1 MHPRRRRSRR
11 SRLGVPVL
19 VAALLS
25 LGAACTSTSDPGAS
39 PSITE
44 RSAAA
49 PTSPAAS
56 STLAPATLR
65 LAVYGDP
72 AELRAYRALARAFTK
87 SEPGMTVQVESSSD
101 ASRAQALLDQQFDS
115 GSAPDV
121 FLSDTTAL
129 PRLESENRV
138 QPVDGLLEERGIDFG
153 DNYERLGLEAMAANS
168 SLQCMPNDVSPYVI
182 FYNRSLL
189 DTVGLTPLGGRV
201 PTPENG
207 WRWPLFI
214 EAAEQM
220 STHGVKGVYLAP
232 RLTELT
238 PLMRSAGTDIVDDPR
253 RPTTLTFADGSSR
266 NALER
271 ILEVARDPHL
281 TPTLSELR
289 QEGPLDRFENG
300 EIGMMI
306 GTRALVPE
314 LRRHR
319 GLRFDVYPLPNL
331 GRFRTVAD
339 VRGYCINRGSEH
351 QQAAA
356 DFLAFA
362 SGTRGAKITARS
374 GGIVPAN
381 LDALHSKAF
390 LQPARLP
397 INGTVFSAV
406 MRRAETVPNPPAWRE
421 VVRQTQPLLD
431 QLYYS
436 AVPDLDQILP
446 RIDQASGQLLAEP
459 TPTPTPSSSP
469 SG

>member
-1 MHPRRRRSRR
+1 MHPRRRCSRR
-11 SRLGVPVL
+11 VRLGVLAL
-19 VAALLS
+19 VVALLC
-25 LGAACTSTSDPGAS
+25 LGTACTSTSDPDDS
-39 PSITE
+39 PSVTE
-44 RSAAA
+44 SSSAA
-49 PTSPAAS
+49 PTSPSAS
-56 STLAPATLR
+56 STTDPATLR

-72 AELRAYRALARAFTK
+72 AEVRAYRALASAFAK
-87 SEPGMTVQVESSSD
+87 SEPGMSVQVESSPD
-101 ASRAQALLDQQFDS
+101 ASRAQARLDAQFDA

-121 FLSDTTAL
+121 FLSDATAL
-129 PRLESENRV
+129 PRLESEGRV

-153 DNYERLGLEAMAANS
+153 DSYERLGLEAMAANA
-168 SLQCMPNDVSPYVI
+168 SLQCMPNDVSPYVV

-189 DTVGLTPLGGRV
+189 DTIGLTRLGGRV

-232 RLTELT
+232 RLTQLT
-238 PLMRSAGTDIVDDPR
+238 PLMRSAGTDIVDDPK
-253 RPTTLTFADGSSR
+253 RPTTLTLDDGSSR
-266 NALER
+266 NALAR

-281 TPTLSELR
+281 TPTLAQLR

-300 EIGMMI
+300 KLGMMI

-319 GLRFDVYPLPNL
+319 GLRFDVYPLPIL

-339 VRGYCINRGSEH
+339 VRGYCINRASQHRE
-351 QQAAA
+351 AAA

-390 LQPARLP
+390 LQPAKLP

-406 MRRAETVPNPPAWRE
+406 IRRADTVPNPPAWPE

-431 QLYYS
+431 ELYYS
-436 AVPDLDQILP
+436 AVPDLDRILP
-446 RIDQASGQLLAEP
+446 RIDQISAQLLAEP
-459 TPTPTPSSSP
+459 TPSPSPSP